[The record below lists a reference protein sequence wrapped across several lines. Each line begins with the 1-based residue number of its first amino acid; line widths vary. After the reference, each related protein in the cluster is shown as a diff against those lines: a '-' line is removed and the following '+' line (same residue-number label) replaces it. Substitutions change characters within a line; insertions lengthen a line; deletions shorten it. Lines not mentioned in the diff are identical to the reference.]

1 MTTAP
6 PRNADP
12 ADETGS
18 LGRPRGE
25 PMADAAPATRSRGVR
40 PGLLLAIVLA
50 AQLMAILDANI
61 VNVAAA
67 TIRTDLDASGA
78 GLQLVLA
85 GYTIAYAVLLITGSR
100 TGAMI
105 GARRAFLAGLA
116 IFTFA
121 SLVCGLAG
129 NTAELVAFRFVQGA
143 GAALL
148 IPQVF
153 SLIQR
158 NFTGAARARA
168 LGHYAAVIAVGV
180 VAGQVLGGVI
190 VDANLW
196 GSGWRP
202 VFMLNVPIG
211 LALLVLGARLLPA
224 DGRGEARRLDLPGL
238 VTLGASILALVV
250 PLVFGHDEGWPVW
263 GWVTLGGS
271 VVALGLFAAAQRR
284 VAAPLMPARLL
295 HAPGLVPALVALFL
309 VLGAYGGYLFT
320 VALHLQSGLGYSPLR
335 AGLTFAPMAVCFGVA
350 SLNWR
355 RLPERWHHGAM
366 VTGILVAA
374 VCLAGVA
381 FALRGGTPGA
391 LFFAIQVP
399 FGLGSGFAFS
409 PLMARAL
416 AGVRP
421 ADAADASGLVTTI
434 VQLAQV
440 VGLAALGAVYLSLAP
455 SHGSPH
461 AIVVA
466 LLIEAVAT
474 VLAAGAALLLPRTS
488 Q

>member
-1 MTTAP
+1 MTQ
-6 PRNADP
+6 
-12 ADETGS
+12 
-18 LGRPRGE
+18 
-25 PMADAAPATRSRGVR
+25 

-50 AQLMAILDANI
+50 AQLMAILDANV

-67 TIRTDLDASGA
+67 TIRVDLGTSDA

-100 TGAMI
+100 IGAMI

-121 SLVCGLAG
+121 SLACGLAG
-129 NTAELVAFRFVQGA
+129 NTAELVAFRFVQRA

-168 LGHYAAVIAVGV
+168 LGHYAAVIAVGG
-180 VAGQVLGGVI
+180 VAGQVLGGVL

-211 LALLVLGARLLPA
+211 LALLVIGARLLPA
-224 DGRGEARRLDLPGL
+224 DGHGEARRLDLPGL
-238 VTLGASILALVV
+238 ATLGASILALVV

-284 VAAPLMPARLL
+284 VAAPLMPARLF
-295 HAPGLVPALVALFL
+295 P
-309 VLGAYGGYLFT
+309 
-320 VALHLQSGLGYSPLR
+320 R
-335 AGLTFAPMAVCFGVA
+335 A
-350 SLNWR
+350 R
-355 RLPERWHHGAM
+355 
-366 VTGILVAA
+366 
-374 VCLAGVA
+374 
-381 FALRGGTPGA
+381 PGA
-391 LFFAIQVP
+391 GARHAVP
-399 FGLGSGFAFS
+399 GIGRLRRIPVHG
-409 PLMARAL
+409 RA
-416 AGVRP
+416 ASAVRP
-421 ADAADASGLVTTI
+421 RLLANARRVDVCSDGGL
-434 VQLAQV
+434 L
-440 VGLAALGAVYLSLAP
+440 
-455 SHGSPH
+455 
-461 AIVVA
+461 
-466 LLIEAVAT
+466 
-474 VLAAGAALLLPRTS
+474 RRR
-488 Q
+488 